1 MICSFLGRGI
11 AFICASQI
19 RALERVR
26 PSIRLRGHP
35 ILLLSR
41 GRTVLKGDES
51 ILSHADGVIEGSA
64 VPERER
70 NSWISFLRVF
80 GANEKRQE

>member
-1 MICSFLGRGI
+1 MEH
-11 AFICASQI
+11 A
-19 RALERVR
+19 R